1 MEKYPITVSGKVGYK
16 YIEIGGKDI
25 HIPQKE
31 IDNLMKTLELTEQE
45 AIQTW
50 LFDHDYT
57 DNEQVEILSK
67 KAKANKTDKLVITD
81 KTTRKQVERKPKENP
96 TKEMIIDILANA
108 LQTNL
113 SLENLQIANKSKL
126 IEFTYLNKQYKLDL
140 IEKRQ
145 PKEKN

>member
-1 MEKYPITVSGKVGYK
+1 MQVKISDKKTV
-16 YIEIGGKDI
+16 IIKD
-25 HIPQKE
+25 KE
-31 IDNLMKTLELTEQE
+31 IKDLMKSLDITEEE
-45 AIQTW
+45 AVETW

-67 KAKANKTDKLVITD
+67 KAKVNKTDKLVITD

-108 LQTNL
+108 LQTSL

-140 IEKRQ
+140 IEKRT